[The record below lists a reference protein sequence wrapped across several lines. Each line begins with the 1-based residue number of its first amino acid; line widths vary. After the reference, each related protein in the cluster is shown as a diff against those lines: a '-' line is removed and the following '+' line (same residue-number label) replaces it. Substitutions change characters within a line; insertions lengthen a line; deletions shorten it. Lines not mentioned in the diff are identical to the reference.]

1 MTAAVL
7 QRRSQ
12 PACARSTLAALGL
25 ASIALTVAASASAA
39 GTTKPAVHT
48 IVIEAMVYQPAA
60 LAVRRGD
67 TVVWS
72 NKDPF
77 PHTAT
82 APGAFDS
89 RAIAAG
95 ASWKF
100 VAQRSGNYD
109 YICTLHPTMKG
120 TLSVQ

>member
-1 MTAAVL
+1 VTAFVL
-7 QRRSQ
+7 QRRLQ
-12 PACARSTLAALGL
+12 AALAGSTLAALALG
-25 ASIALTVAASASAA
+25 SIALPFAA
-39 GTTKPAVHT
+39 GAAKPAVHT
-48 IVIEAMVYQPAA
+48 ILIEAMVYQPAS

-77 PHTAT
+77 PHTVT

-89 RAIAAG
+89 RSIAAG

-100 VAQRSGNYD
+100 TAQRSGNYD
-109 YICTLHPTMKG
+109 YLCTLHPTMKG

>member
-1 MTAAVL
+1 MPHPP
-7 QRRSQ
+7 SQ
-12 PACARSTLAALGL
+12 PARAGSTLAAL
-25 ASIALTVAASASAA
+25 ATATAAMLFAA
-39 GTTKPAVHT
+39 GATAAGAAKPEVHT
-48 IVIEAMVYQPAA
+48 IVIEAMVYQPAT

-72 NKDPF
+72 NRDPF
-77 PHTAT
+77 PHTVT

-89 RAIAAG
+89 QPIAAG
-95 ASWKF
+95 GSWKH
-100 VAQRSGNYD
+100 VAQRSGNYS